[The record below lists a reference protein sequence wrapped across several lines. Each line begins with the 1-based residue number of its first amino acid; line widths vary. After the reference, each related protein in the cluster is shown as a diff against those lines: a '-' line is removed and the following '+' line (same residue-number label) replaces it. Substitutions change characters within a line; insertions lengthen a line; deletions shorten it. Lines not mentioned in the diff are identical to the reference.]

1 MAAIEIAPSFGGE
14 LKDGFKPVN
23 AWVSDQHTTLGEPSP
38 QSKLKYEHSV
48 LTSPIGH

>member
-23 AWVSDQHTTLGEPSP
+23 AWVSDSHTRWPNRCMHTIFRRHYQE
-38 QSKLKYEHSV
+38 
-48 LTSPIGH
+48 LT